1 MPNNPRIQNV
11 TRISIVNYKLMNVRS
26 AGRIMLSGIG
36 LLFIFW
42 PRLSAGQ
49 TIDGEP
55 IYHVLPMDAIPAIYH
70 PEFVPAEQAAKFMD
84 PAEQVIGVIGPAGT
98 VVAYSTW
105 YLDSHEIVNDLVDGL
120 PLAVAW

>member
-11 TRISIVNYKLMNVRS
+11 TRISIVKYKLMNVRT
-26 AGRIMLSGIG
+26 AGRIMLTGIG

-42 PRLSAGQ
+42 PLRSSGQ

-55 IYHVLPMDAIPAIYH
+55 IYHVLPLDAIPAIYH
-70 PEFVPAEQAAKFMD
+70 PEFVPAEQGAMFMA

-98 VVAYSTW
+98 AVAYSTW
-105 YLDSHEIVNDLVDGL
+105 YLDKHEIVNDLLDGV
-120 PLAVAW
+120 PLAVTW